1 MPEDPITITLNA
13 QSLPAPTSGAEVP
26 DWIHLLPPGPIQT
39 GDRRGPYSL
48 IDAEAVARASLSEGD
63 RLPIDE
69 NHATDLAA
77 PKGTPILATADGV
90 VTFAGTFSSY
100 GKLVKIKHDFG
111 YETRY
116 GHLSKIRVKKG
127 QRVSRG
133 EAIGGMG
140 NTGRSTGTHLHYEL
154 RYKGKALN
162 PMNYIKAAKD
172 VF

>member
-1 MPEDPITITLNA
+1 MI
-13 QSLPAPTSGAEVP
+13 
-26 DWIHLLPPGPIQT
+26 
-39 GDRRGPYSL
+39 RRG
-48 IDAEAVARASLSEGD
+48 I
-63 RLPIDE
+63 
-69 NHATDLAA
+69 DLAA
-77 PKGTPILATADGV
+77 PTGTPTLATADGV

-100 GKLVKIKHDFG
+100 GNLVKIKHAFG

-133 EAIGGMG
+133 ESIGGMG